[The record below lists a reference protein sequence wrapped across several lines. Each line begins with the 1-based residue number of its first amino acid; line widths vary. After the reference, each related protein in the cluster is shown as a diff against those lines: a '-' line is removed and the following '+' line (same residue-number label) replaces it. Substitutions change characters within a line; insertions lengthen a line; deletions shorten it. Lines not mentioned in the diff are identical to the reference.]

1 MHFPN
6 AGLIKHD
13 SLNRGTY
20 PLDNAFIGGNENYEN
35 KFNST
40 ISNMIYSDNK
50 RQLKNIP
57 SNSSINSI
65 FDGSFNRMQN
75 YPQQIAQG
83 DTPVLNAQAPQYPLR
98 VPAQN
103 YDTEKFSCYSPL
115 ENVGAVKRF
124 YKANYEIVICIIF
137 YVLCIVCWQLMSLRK
152 ELLLTIRAM
161 KNNNIAELP
170 V

>member
-1 MHFPN
+1 MYFPN

-20 PLDNAFIGGNENYEN
+20 PLDNAFIGGIENQEN

-57 SNSSINSI
+57 TNSSINSI
-65 FDGSFNRMQN
+65 YDSSFNRMQN
-75 YPQQIAQG
+75 YPYQTGQG
-83 DTPVLNAQAPQYPLR
+83 EMPVLNTQAPQYPLR

-103 YDTEKFSCYSPL
+103 YDAEKFSCYSPL
-115 ENVGAVKRF
+115 ENTGAVKKF
-124 YKANYEIVICIIF
+124 YKANYELVLFIIF
-137 YVLCIVCWQLMSLRK
+137 FVLFIVCWQLMSLRK
-152 ELLLTIRAM
+152 ELLLTIREM
-161 KNNNIAELP
+161 KNNNISTLP